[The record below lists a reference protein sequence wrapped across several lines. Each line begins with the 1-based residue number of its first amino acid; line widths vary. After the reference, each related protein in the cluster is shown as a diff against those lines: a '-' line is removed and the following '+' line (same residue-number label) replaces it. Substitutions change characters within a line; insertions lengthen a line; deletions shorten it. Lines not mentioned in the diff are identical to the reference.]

1 MSNALSSVSFALAHY
16 RYTPAYDH
24 AAMTELAA
32 ATPSGGTIWGIGNY
46 HGFGARLIAAVA
58 RQGTPC

>member
-1 MSNALSSVSFALAHY
+1 LCPLRARKV
-16 RYTPAYDH
+16 D

-32 ATPSGGTIWGIGNY
+32 ATPSGGTIWGVGNY